1 VDEPIWLS
9 RQMIDAMHSDLIE
22 DYGGSHGIRAGGN
35 DLIDSALSRPM
46 NRFAYTPGVDLADV
60 AAAYLFGLVK
70 NHGFID
76 GNKRIAFAAL
86 VTFLDLNGRWLTAP
100 PDYAF
105 AMVVAT
111 VEDRMSEGDVAEW
124 IRRHWSSAA
133 R

>member
-1 VDEPIWLS
+1 MDEPIWLS
-9 RQMIDAMHSDLIE
+9 RQMIDAMHSDLID

-35 DLIDSALSRPM
+35 DLIASALSRPL
-46 NRFAYTPGVDLADV
+46 NRFAYTPDVDVADL

-86 VTFLDLNGRWLTAP
+86 VTFLDLNGRWLKA
-100 PDYAF
+100 DHDDAF
-105 AMVVAT
+105 TMVIAT

-124 IRRHWSSAA
+124 VRRHWTNAA
-133 R
+133 